1 MDNLYTVAY
10 EKPTWQASAAQTEE
24 EEAFEDGSVRR
35 PSHGTQTLRQW
46 ERVKGVLVG
55 V

>member
-24 EEAFEDGSVRR
+24 EEAFEDG
-35 PSHGTQTLRQW
+35 TQTLRQW